1 MRYRER
7 IISLSLVE
15 LPKVV
20 SFRMKKTFN
29 QSKKFRI
36 DHHTLFTRKP
46 VPVGQTD
53 NPTLKDLLGQKPNP
67 INQQQQQ
74 QQQQQQVNYFP
85 RPQMPGMVMQQQQ
98 IPVG

>member
-1 MRYRER
+1 
-7 IISLSLVE
+7 
-15 LPKVV
+15 
-20 SFRMKKTFN
+20 
-29 QSKKFRI
+29 
-36 DHHTLFTRKP
+36 
-46 VPVGQTD
+46 VGQTD